1 MLIILF
7 TCLIISP
14 VTNSEKVYV
23 QTIWALLTIAMAIL
37 LVLSMK
43 RIDSYRK
50 KLFEDTI
57 LLKSEWLRQLH
68 LILFCSTA
76 FILGVCVGFE
86 ILEKNLKNKYCEM
99 GL

>member
-37 LVLSMK
+37 LVISMK

-57 LLKSEWLRQLH
+57 
-68 LILFCSTA
+68 
-76 FILGVCVGFE
+76 
-86 ILEKNLKNKYCEM
+86 
-99 GL
+99 